1 MRVRSFNY
9 SLTPTFT
16 NIIQLGDG
24 YAFQSSIS
32 MSYIEVYGDQV
43 FDLLKNGKGVGQ
55 SKVSSQRYVLN
66 GNVNTEVHTISDII
80 ELLKVGDAQKRKAA
94 TAMNDR
100 SSRAHSIIILTLQQ
114 ECLQT
119 ASTKTS
125 RLFLADLGGS
135 ENVKKSLVEA
145 GGHKLGVEEKFSV
158 GFTLGKSIA
167 ICSLDYDS
175 FIHSRRAFA

>member
-1 MRVRSFNY
+1 
-9 SLTPTFT
+9 
-16 NIIQLGDG
+16 
-24 YAFQSSIS
+24 

-43 FDLLKNGKGVGQ
+43 FDLLKNGKSVGQ

-66 GNVNTEVHTISDII
+66 GNVNTEVRTIHDII
-80 ELLKVGDAQKRKAA
+80 DLLTVGDAQKRKAA

-100 SSRAHSIIILTLQQ
+100 SSRAHSIIILTLHQT
-114 ECLQT
+114 CLQT

-158 GFTLGKSIA
+158 GFTLGMYSHEITDA
-167 ICSLDYDS
+167 L
-175 FIHSRRAFA
+175 IH